1 MEKKIEIRPMTMME
15 YDALSDYAEELKSK
29 NYTEDKQSRKL
40 AMFVCEKIAGMD
52 LQDKSATI
60 KKVMSVY
67 EQIMKATN
75 DEQLEEEKN

>member
-1 MEKKIEIRPMTMME
+1 
-15 YDALSDYAEELKSK
+15 
-29 NYTEDKQSRKL
+29 
-40 AMFVCEKIAGMD
+40 MD

-75 DEQLEEEKN
+75 DEQLEEEKTNRYLGLAYTWRGKIL